1 VEFTVKKSNLQ
12 KELSFVQG
20 VIEKKNTIPALQNI
34 CIKSEGNDSIKIIA
48 TDLDVSIRCQCEAE
62 VKKPGTMLI
71 HARKLFDIVRNLPD
85 AEINLKKDEQS
96 WAELRCERSRYR
108 IVGQP
113 EEAFPSVPEP
123 KATKLSFPADSLR
136 YLIEHTIYAI
146 TQEETQRFALNGAQF
161 VVGKGFAK
169 MIATDGHRLAYVES
183 KHFSEGAEEFKVLVP
198 KKTLNELLK
207 MLSDNEPV
215 SKGKDGKESKENKEN
230 KEDKDSSRQAEVVMF
245 EKDENHLFFKVGQRL
260 LISRTLSGQF
270 PNHELVMPK
279 EIKISMVFSTSE
291 LSAAIKRA
299 ALMADEK
306 SRGVKLRICEDMAE
320 ITSQSSEVGK
330 AEETLLTAYNGPE
343 INVGFNSAY
352 LLDFLQSV
360 GTEEIYL
367 EFKDV
372 NSQAQLRPRKDIG
385 YDYKYVVMP
394 MRI

>member
-1 VEFTVKKSNLQ
+1 MEFTVKKSNLQ
-12 KELSFVQG
+12 KELGFVQG

-34 CIKSEGNDSIKIIA
+34 AIKSDGKDAIKIIA

-62 VKKPGTMLI
+62 VKVPGTMLI
-71 HARKLFDIVRNLPD
+71 HARKLFEIVRNLPD
-85 AEINLKKDEQS
+85 SEIQIKKDEQS
-96 WAELRCERSRYR
+96 WAELKCERSKYR

-123 KATKLSFPADSLR
+123 KATKLSFPVDGLR

-146 TQEETQRFALNGAQF
+146 TQEESQRFALNGAQF
-161 VVGKGFAK
+161 MIGKGSAR
-169 MIATDGHRLAYVES
+169 MIATDGHRLAYVEQ
-183 KHFSEGAEEFKVLVP
+183 KNFDNGQIEDFKVLVP
-198 KKTLNELLK
+198 RKTLNELLK
-207 MLSDNEPV
+207 MLTDLGEAS
-215 SKGKDGKESKENKEN
+215 SKSKDDKSKD
-230 KEDKDSSRQAEVVMF
+230 DKDHQKQPEMVMF
-245 EKDENHLFFKVGQRL
+245 DKDENHLFFNVGNRV

-270 PNHELVMPK
+270 PNYELVMPK
-279 EIKISMVFSTSE
+279 EIKLSMTFPTSDFSS
-291 LSAAIKRA
+291 AIKRA

-306 SRGVKLRICEDMAE
+306 SRGIKLRISDGVAE

-330 AEETLLTAYNGPE
+330 AEESLLTAYDGPE
-343 INVGFNSAY
+343 INVGFNSSY
-352 LLDFLQSV
+352 MLDFLQSV

-372 NSQAQLRPRKDIG
+372 NSQAQLRPKHTSI

>member
-1 VEFTVKKSNLQ
+1 MEFTVKKSNLQ
-12 KELSFVQG
+12 KELSYVQG

-34 CIKSEGNDSIKIIA
+34 CIQSEGNDSIKIIA

-96 WAELRCERSRYR
+96 WAELRCERSKYR

-113 EEAFPSVPEP
+113 EESFPSVPEP
-123 KATKLSFPADSLR
+123 KATKLSFPAEGLR
-136 YLIEHTIYAI
+136 YLIEHTVYAI

-161 VVGKGFAK
+161 VVGKGSAK
-169 MIATDGHRLAYVES
+169 MIATDGHRLAYVET
-183 KHFSEGAEEFKVLVP
+183 KHFAEEVEDFKVLVP

-207 MLSDNEPV
+207 MLSDNEPS
-215 SKGKDGKESKENKEN
+215 SKSKDS
-230 KEDKDSSRQAEVVMF
+230 KEDKETSKQPEVVMF

-270 PNHELVMPK
+270 PNYELVMPK
-279 EIKISMVFSTSE
+279 EIKLSMVFSTAE

-306 SRGVKLRICEDMAE
+306 SRGVKFRICEDMAE

-372 NSQAQLRPRKDIG
+372 NSQAQLRPKKDIG

>member
-1 VEFTVKKSNLQ
+1 MEFTVKKSNLQ
-12 KELSFVQG
+12 KELGFVQG
-20 VIEKKNTIPALQNI
+20 VIERKNTIPALQNI
-34 CIKSEGNDSIKIIA
+34 AIKSDGTDAIKIIA

-85 AEINLKKDEQS
+85 AEIQIKKDEQS
-96 WAELRCERSRYR
+96 WAELKCERSKYR

-123 KATKLSFPADSLR
+123 KATRLSFPVDGLR

-146 TQEETQRFALNGAQF
+146 TQEENQRFALNGAQF
-161 VVGKGFAK
+161 VIGKTSAR
-169 MIATDGHRLAYVES
+169 MIATDGHRLAYVEQ
-183 KHFSEGAEEFKVLVP
+183 KNFDIGQAEDFKVLVP
-198 KKTLNELLK
+198 RKTLNELLK
-207 MLSDNEPV
+207 MLTDFGDV
-215 SKGKDGKESKENKEN
+215 ASKGKDEKN
-230 KEDKDSSRQAEVVMF
+230 KEDKESQKQAEMVMF
-245 EKDENHLFFKVGQRL
+245 DKDENHLFFNIGNRV

-270 PNHELVMPK
+270 PNYELVMPK
-279 EIKISMVFSTSE
+279 EIKLSMVFNTGDFSS
-291 LSAAIKRA
+291 AIKRA

-306 SRGVKLRICEDMAE
+306 SRGVKLRISDNVAE
-320 ITSQSSEVGK
+320 ITSQSTEVGK
-330 AEETLLTAYNGPE
+330 AEESILTSYDGPE
-343 INVGFNSAY
+343 INVGFNSTY
-352 LLDFLQSV
+352 LTDFLQSV

-372 NSQAQLRPRKDIG
+372 NSQAQLRPKHTSN

>member
-12 KELSFVQG
+12 KELGFVQG

-34 CIKSEGNDSIKIIA
+34 AIKSDGKDAIKIIA

-71 HARKLFDIVRNLPD
+71 HARKLFEIVRNLPD
-85 AEINLKKDEQS
+85 AEIQIKKDEQS
-96 WAELRCERSRYR
+96 WAELKCERSKYR

-123 KATKLSFPADSLR
+123 KATKLSFPADGLR

-146 TQEETQRFALNGAQF
+146 TQEESQRFALNGAQF
-161 VVGKGFAK
+161 VIGKDSAR
-169 MIATDGHRLAYVES
+169 MIATDGHRLAYVEQ
-183 KHFSEGAEEFKVLVP
+183 KNFDGGQTEEFKVLVP
-198 KKTLNELLK
+198 RKTLNELLK
-207 MLSDNEPV
+207 MLTDVGEASAKN
-215 SKGKDGKESKENKEN
+215 KD
-230 KEDKDSSRQAEVVMF
+230 DKDHQKQPEVVMF
-245 EKDENHLFFKVGQRL
+245 DKDDNHLFFNVGNRV

-270 PNHELVMPK
+270 PNYELVMPK
-279 EIKISMVFSTSE
+279 EIKLSMTFSTSE
-291 LSAAIKRA
+291 FSSAIKRA

-306 SRGVKLRICEDMAE
+306 SRGIKLRIFDGVAE

-330 AEETLLTAYNGPE
+330 AEESILTAYNGPE
-343 INVGFNSAY
+343 INVGFNSSY
-352 LLDFLQSV
+352 MLDFLQSV

-372 NSQAQLRPRKDIG
+372 NSQAQLRPKQTAN